1 MYTKTAM
8 TDTFFCLF
16 LSMNIYAEKAPSA
29 GKYMQTRVRRRCLD
43 RVFYGLM
50 HRYVEPGARARLHD
64 FTRERSHEPSYNLLF
79 FYYLSKIF
87 KIFIVL
93 ANTSPL
99 YCPGLETGPDPA
111 VVGIVLVPPGPT
123 CAVVSLDA
131 DVVDEAGPSPRTVD
145 AGGSSDVPPEVE

>member
-50 HRYVEPGARARLHD
+50 HRYVEPGARARLPD
-64 FTRERSHEPSYNLLF
+64 FTRRRRLDKSINL
-79 FYYLSKIF
+79 
-87 KIFIVL
+87 
-93 ANTSPL
+93 
-99 YCPGLETGPDPA
+99 
-111 VVGIVLVPPGPT
+111 
-123 CAVVSLDA
+123 
-131 DVVDEAGPSPRTVD
+131 
-145 AGGSSDVPPEVE
+145 